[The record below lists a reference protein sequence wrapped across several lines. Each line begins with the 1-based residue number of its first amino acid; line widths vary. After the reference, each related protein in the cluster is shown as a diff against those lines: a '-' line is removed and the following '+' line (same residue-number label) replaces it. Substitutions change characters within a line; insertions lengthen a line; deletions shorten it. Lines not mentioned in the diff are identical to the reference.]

1 MSYANA
7 RNILPVE
14 ILEMIQ
20 NYVDGEYIYIPR
32 REEKKIPWG
41 ELTQSKKELLNRN
54 MNIYE
59 DYLKGVSI
67 TKLSEKYFLSPK
79 SIQRI
84 ITEKKKIK

>member
-14 ILEMIQ
+14 ILELIQ

-41 ELTQSKKELLNRN
+41 ELSQNKKELLNRN

-59 DYLKGVSI
+59 DYLKGISI
-67 TKLSEKYFLSPK
+67 AKLSEKFFLSPK